1 MIPTCKKIY
10 LCDFNLRPLMV
21 LNGVDTN
28 SVEYSCH
35 VKDYDELTFDVD
47 EYIIIN
53 GKKVKSLGYDLLL
66 PYMTIYL
73 EDLGM
78 LQIQNPKTSNDGNS
92 EKKSITAY
100 SLEKEFED
108 KNWLNFKCNTG
119 DKDSL
124 EQVAENNLNELG
136 YAKEFVTFYNKN
148 KHDLSFIHLLLEKL
162 PGWSVDDDDID
173 PVLWTR
179 KLPAITQD
187 NTNLYAL
194 CCSYIAPRME
204 ILFLFDTIHRKI
216 KAIAKENLND
226 KKYESTVFISYRNL
240 AQSIDIDVDEDS
252 IFTRFNVRGDDDLNV
267 INCNYGDYYV
277 MNLDYFLCSP
287 YISDEL
293 LIKVNK
299 WIKYRDDNRDKYIE
313 IAKNVADASQK
324 VNDIIY
330 RNPADDLD
338 IKQWDDMNEDGLNE
352 SLKYYNSLLTSLQ
365 VSVDPNWDAS
375 NNDFSTYKPWTKA
388 DGSVD
393 HDKYLEKLKAQENGY
408 GGYYTYY
415 DILHYIIP
423 NIEIAIRNL
432 KKVDEKKEDYVKDWE
447 TNWDLYGTS
456 ELDALNKKYTEEL
469 EKVQDYAKP
478 WSELTDE
485 EKRANSGNEDSYN
498 IYHNK
503 YVEIYGYIS
512 ANGTLTAAIAK
523 RNQEKEEAQKI
534 LDGYNSQMSSMK
546 ISASINNADYGF
558 TNEDKTVIYSLF
570 HDQDYQNNNIVST
583 SVDTS
588 VTEIDREKEL
598 YDDAVEKLSEVAQPQ
613 FKFTVSLDNLY
624 RIEAFKHWQG
634 ELELLKFIR
643 LGIRDDYSVKL
654 RVTGITWNP
663 CDVTEDLTLEFS
675 NMITS
680 RSGRTDLTELLDTE
694 NNRGSKNSISFGTG
708 DSDSEKEYLS
718 SMLQQLVKMGAFK
731 TAVGNIA
738 GSTTAN
744 LDEARIN
751 TLVSNFINASKIKV
765 DNIEGDKGSFNEFFT
780 KYLDSEVISTNL
792 INGQNGDFIDFVNSH
807 LNMKHITT
815 ELLQGETGNT
825 FIDFVHNEMKTGTI
839 TADQIRSEDGKTF
852 VDLVNGQIQA
862 AKITTDQISGGDGT
876 TFIDFLKNQISTS
889 DITANQIKGWGD
901 SQTLIDFVNNKITTS
916 DISAN
921 KITGL
926 NDSKTFIDFV
936 NNQINTSVI
945 NSDLVNVKNILA
957 GNAGVGNLQA
967 IHLTS
972 ANAVIDEAV
981 IKQIIAAKISVADL
995 MIHEATAELITL
1007 ISQDGKPSIAFKN
1020 STQQFYDNNG
1030 NVRVQIGQDAT
1041 GAFTFS
1047 LFDETGTGV
1056 LIDSET
1062 GVHAGAIA
1070 DGLIVNDMIQ
1080 SGTVSKDKLS
1090 FPIVETDENGK
1101 ISITNILDGKG
1112 NEFGVSYTEY
1122 QESVATE
1129 LSSINS
1135 NLSGVSST
1143 VSKIDKSITDK
1154 IWKSDITTKINDYDQ
1169 TTVKD
1174 IRDRTTSVEKNITGI
1189 NSTVKDMQTTL
1200 ESKADGTTV
1209 QSLTIRVSKAEQDMS
1224 GFKQTVESTYST
1236 KSETESVN
1244 NYAKTSF
1251 EQLSDKFS
1259 WLVDGTSSSTSLT
1272 LTDNLVSAITNQF
1285 VIKSPNGTSTII
1297 EGGKIKTGAIT
1308 TDMLSSSVIKSKN
1321 YKEGTYVDGAGYSI
1335 LGTFLD
1341 LDNGMIHTP
1350 GFYTDTIGNAYF
1362 NGTIN
1367 ALDGWFGT
1375 EQHNW
1380 YIGTTIITDIMN
1392 NDGALTGD
1400 EYSYLKATEN
1410 AAIVVNEWHLQS
1422 QNDNMSLQSG
1432 LTTLNNGKFVLNPQ
1446 DNKYYDFGI
1455 VKPDMSKDAKSYNK
1469 KFLYI
1474 RRADTPTTHPQDW
1487 EYLFHVDYDGSIWYK
1502 NQNVAGGN
1510 VFLSTTGGTIKGDL
1524 TVTGTLNATANQA
1537 KKVVNALSIN
1547 GKAYDGSAAI
1557 NVGNIGIAYG
1567 GTGASTDV
1575 QARINLSAMGV
1586 KSDGAY
1592 YGLMSPSGNDS
1603 DWIRSTS
1610 TGFIPYIS
1618 GMAGNGHSN
1627 LGTEQWYFSEAYID
1641 FIHGSLKGIADRAI
1655 CDDEGNKISSTYLKA
1670 TSTEF
1675 DSITVG
1681 NMIVNGTARF
1691 VNGLMGTL
1699 TGNVIGNVQGNSST
1713 STLSQ
1718 LTTGLKLV
1726 SHNEIKLDKGDFKGG
1741 EVHIGYTWIDGTT
1754 TPLITEYRFHNNDG
1768 KGTLS
1773 QVTASQFNGN
1783 LNGEATKAWNLCGD
1797 QTVLS
1802 IGAESNAI
1810 RTLNMANGALAG
1822 GTLLN
1827 GHNLLSIITGID
1839 FQWYDTNWRI
1849 GNLRSSSTQSD
1860 GFGFA
1865 FKDENESSYTL
1876 KSYIDTD
1883 GQYCG
1888 NATSATKL
1896 QTARKIGNA
1905 SFDGTSDISL
1915 SSIGAASSGHTH
1927 NYASTLSLNGTNFTV
1942 ASNKITVSREQ
1953 LLTAIGEATKT
1964 ANGYMSAADKAKLD
1978 NINVSDIGTVG
1989 ANSIKGSGY
1998 INVSILKGV
2007 ATLSHGISGVTAGT
2021 YGADATNNLTIPKI
2035 TVDSTGHITSASS
2048 YSVTA
2053 ANIVSKL
2060 GTTAVNRATAD
2071 SDGNTINSTYLKL
2084 SGGTMEG
2091 TSFISWADS
2100 GNWNNN
2106 NKNVTFPV
2114 NRGGLQWYGQSDYV
2128 KLFAQ
2133 ETGYDNLELVL
2144 QFGDDNSN
2152 GLSIRNYL
2160 GNETAR
2166 ITASGGF
2173 TGTFYGNASSATK
2186 LEAARTIFGHS
2197 FDGTGDVVGQ
2207 ATVYGSYCSN
2217 AGARYCY
2224 TGLQIRENDCVQNKQ
2239 SDIAYAP
2246 SIGFHWANR
2255 IAATLLFH
2263 SDGNF
2268 YFRKQNFTDRATID
2282 ANLNAGSI
2290 STTTANIYGTATFTN
2305 MSVHN
2310 GGIRSGLLH
2319 LQGNTSASIAY
2330 GTNNPK
2336 IKFVNSDGSQIVE
2349 LMYTDYDSV
2358 RWPAGLAVR
2367 GNQGNEYFDVP
2378 HLYATQV
2385 HVDNHCALQYDS
2397 SNQCLNFV
2405 FS

>member
-10 LCDFNLRPLMV
+10 LCDFNLHPLMV

-47 EYIIIN
+47 EYIIID

-66 PYMTIYL
+66 PYMTVYL

-78 LQIQNPKTSNDGNS
+78 FQIQNPKTSNDGNS

-162 PGWSVDDDDID
+162 PGWSADDDDID

-293 LIKVNK
+293 LIKVKK

-313 IAKNVADASQK
+313 IAKNVADTSQK

-523 RNQEKEEAQKI
+523 RNQEKEKAQKI

-558 TNEDKTVIYSLF
+558 TDEDKTVIYSLF

-598 YDDAVEKLSEVAQPQ
+598 YDDAIEKLSEVAQPQ

-708 DSDSEKEYLS
+708 NSDSEKEYLS

-862 AKITTDQISGGDGT
+862 AKITTDQISGGDGS

-945 NSDLVNVKNILA
+945 NSDLANVKNILA

-1007 ISQDGKPSIAFKN
+1007 ISQNGKPSIAFKN

-1154 IWKSDITTKINDYDQ
+1154 IWESDITTKINDYDQ

-1209 QSLTIRVSKAEQDMS
+1209 QSLTTRVSKAEQDMN

-1244 NYAKTSF
+1244 NYARTSF

-1272 LTDNLVSAITNQF
+1272 LTDSLVSAITNQF
-1285 VIKSPNGTSTII
+1285 VIKSPDGTSTII

-1350 GFYTDTIGNAYF
+1350 GFYTDVIGNAYF

-1557 NVGNIGIAYG
+1557 NVGSISIAYG
-1567 GTGASTDV
+1567 GTGGSTV
-1575 QARINLSAMGV
+1575 NEARVNLGV
-1586 KSDGAY
+1586 LGANNKNGY
-1592 YGLMSPSGNDS
+1592 YGLARPDENDT
-1603 DWIRSTS
+1603 DWIRSTVN
-1610 TGFIPYIS
+1610 GLIPYQS
-1618 GMAGNGHSN
+1618 GNAGDGHSS
-1627 LGTEQWYFSEAYID
+1627 LGTSTWYFSEAYID
-1641 FIHGSLKGIADRAI
+1641 FIHGSLKGTADRAI

-1699 TGNVIGNVQGNSST
+1699 TGNVIGNVSGSASYATSSDT
-1713 STLSQ
+1713 ANYIN
-1718 LTTGLKLV
+1718 LV
-1726 SHNEIKLDKGDFKGG
+1726 AVNEIRFCKNQFKGG
-1741 EVHIGYTWIDGTT
+1741 NVHFGYRWADGATS
-1754 TPLITEYRFHNNDG
+1754 PLITEYIFNNGDG
-1768 KGTLS
+1768 TGTTT

-1783 LNGEATKAWNLCGD
+1783 LNGIAT
-1797 QTVLS
+1797 
-1802 IGAESNAI
+1802 
-1810 RTLNMANGALAG
+1810 RT
-1822 GTLLN
+1822 TLLN
-1827 GHNLLSIITGID
+1827 PVTTSDTFTTGTSTWRNDITDGYVVWG
-1839 FQWYDTNWRI
+1839 QWWKDTNLTNDTGDLTIWIRKVGTVTTANMTI
-1849 GNLRSSSTQSD
+1849 D
-1860 GFGFA
+1860 GTIYAVGGF
-1865 FKDENESSYTL
+1865 N
-1876 KSYIDTD
+1876 
-1883 GQYCG
+1883 G

-1905 SFDGTSDISL
+1905 SFDGTADISL

-1927 NYASTLSLNGTNFTV
+1927 NYASTLSLNGTDFAVT
-1942 ASNKITVSREQ
+1942 SNKITVSREQ
-1953 LLTAIGEATKT
+1953 LLIAIGASSGSV
-1964 ANGYMSAADKAKLD
+1964 NGYMSAADKSKLD
-1978 NINVSDIGTVG
+1978 SITVSDIGTVG
-1989 ANSIKGSGY
+1989 ANSIKGTGY
-1998 INVSILKGV
+1998 IKATISKGV
-2007 ATLSHGISGVTAGT
+2007 ATLSHNTSGVTAGT
-2021 YGADATNNLTIPKI
+2021 YGADSTNYLTIPKI
-2035 TVDSTGHITSASS
+2035 VVDSTGHITSASA

-2071 SDGNTINSTYLKL
+2071 SDGNAINTTYLKC
-2084 SGGTMEG
+2084 SGGTMDG

-2100 GNWNNN
+2100 GNWNNS
-2106 NKNVTFPV
+2106 NKNVSFPV
-2114 NRGGLQWYGQSDYV
+2114 DRGGLRWYGQSDYV

-2166 ITASGGF
+2166 ITSTGVF
-2173 TGTFYGNASSATK
+2173 TGTFSGNASSATQ
-2186 LEAARTIFGHS
+2186 LETSRTIFGRS
-2197 FDGTGDVVGQ
+2197 FNGTADVAGQAVVHGWYNSQIESRYGTG
-2207 ATVYGSYCSN
+2207 
-2217 AGARYCY
+2217 
-2224 TGLQIRENDCVQNKQ
+2224 GLQIRENDCVQNKQ

-2246 SIGFHWANR
+2246 SIGFHWAGR

-2263 SDGNF
+2263 SDGIF

-2310 GGIRSGLLH
+2310 GGIKSGLLH
-2319 LQGNTSASIAY
+2319 LQGVTAASIAY
-2330 GTNNPK
+2330 GANNPK
-2336 IKFVNSDGSQIVE
+2336 IKFVSDGNQIVE

-2378 HLYATQV
+2378 HLYANQV

>member
-10 LCDFNLRPLMV
+10 LCDFNLHPLMV
-21 LNGVDTN
+21 LNGVDTK

-78 LQIQNPKTSNDGNS
+78 FQIQNPKTSNDGNS

-252 IFTRFNVRGDDDLNV
+252 IFTRFNARGDNDLNV
-267 INCNYGDYYV
+267 NNCNYGDYYV
-277 MNLDYFLCSP
+277 MNLDYFMCSP
-287 YISDEL
+287 YMSNS
-293 LIKVNK
+293 LITKVKK
-299 WIKYRDDNRDKYIE
+299 WLEYRDTNRDKYIE

-324 VNDIIY
+324 VNDIIH

-375 NNDFSTYKPWTKA
+375 NNDFSTYKPWTQA

-558 TNEDKTVIYSLF
+558 TDEDKTVIYSLF

-624 RIEAFKHWQG
+624 RIEDFKHWQG

-718 SMLQQLVKMGAFK
+718 AMLQQLVKMGAFK

-751 TLVSNFINASKIKV
+751 TLISNFINASKIKV

-815 ELLQGETGNT
+815 ELLQGETGDT

-936 NNQINTSVI
+936 NNQINTSE
-945 NSDLVNVKNILA
+945 L
-957 GNAGVGNLQA
+957 NAEVGNITNLLSGSAGIGDLQA
-967 IHLTS
+967 IHLTA

-981 IKQIIAAKISVADL
+981 IKNIIAAKISVADL
-995 MIHEATAELITL
+995 MAHTASAELITL

-1020 STQQFYDNNG
+1020 STQQFYDSNG

-1154 IWKSDITTKINDYDQ
+1154 IWESDITTKINDYDQ

-1174 IRDRTTSVEKNITGI
+1174 IRDRTTFVEKNITGI

-1209 QSLTIRVSKAEQDMS
+1209 QSLTTRVSRAEQDMS

-1236 KSETESVN
+1236 KSETELVN
-1244 NYAKTSF
+1244 NYTKTSF

-1272 LTDNLVSAITNQF
+1272 LTDSLVSAITNQF
-1285 VIKSPNGTSTII
+1285 VIKSPDGTSTII

-1308 TDMLSSSVIKSKN
+1308 TDMLSSSVIKSNN
-1321 YKEGTYVDGAGYSI
+1321 YIAGTYVDGAGYSS
-1335 LGTFLD
+1335 LGTFID
-1341 LDNGMIHTP
+1341 LENGMIHTP

-1455 VKPDMSKDAKSYNK
+1455 VKPDMGKNAKSYNK

-1557 NVGNIGIAYG
+1557 NVGSISIAHG
-1567 GTGASTDV
+1567 GTGGATV
-1575 QARINLSAMGV
+1575 NEARANLGV
-1586 KSDGAY
+1586 LGANNKNGY
-1592 YGLMSPSGNDS
+1592 YGLACPNGNDT
-1603 DWIRSTS
+1603 DWIRSTVN
-1610 TGFIPYIS
+1610 GLIPYQS
-1618 GMAGNGHSN
+1618 GNAGDGHSS
-1627 LGTEQWYFSEAYID
+1627 LGTSTWYFSEAYVD
-1641 FIHGSLKGIADRAI
+1641 FIHGSLKGTADRAV

-1699 TGNVIGNVQGNSST
+1699 TGNVIGNVSGSASYATSSDT
-1713 STLSQ
+1713 ANYIN
-1718 LTTGLKLV
+1718 LV
-1726 SHNEIKLDKGDFKGG
+1726 ATNEIRFYKNQFKGG
-1741 EVHIGYTWIDGTT
+1741 TVHFGYRWADGSTS
-1754 TPLITEYRFHNNDG
+1754 PLITEYRFNNG
-1768 KGTLS
+1768 NGSPT

-1783 LNGEATKAWNLCGD
+1783 LNGIAT
-1797 QTVLS
+1797 
-1802 IGAESNAI
+1802 
-1810 RTLNMANGALAG
+1810 RT
-1822 GTLLN
+1822 TLLN
-1827 GHNLLSIITGID
+1827 PVTTSDTFTTG
-1839 FQWYDTNWRI
+1839 TSTWRNDI
-1849 GNLRSSSTQSD
+1849 
-1860 GFGFA
+1860 
-1865 FKDENESSYTL
+1865 
-1876 KSYIDTD
+1876 TD
-1883 GQYCG
+1883 GYVVWGQWWKDTSLTNDTGDLTIWIRKEGAVTTANMTIDGTIYAVGGFNG
-1888 NATSATKL
+1888 NATSATKF

-1905 SFDGTSDISL
+1905 SFDGTADISL

-1942 ASNKITVSREQ
+1942 TSNKITVSREQ
-1953 LLTAIGEATKT
+1953 LLTAIGASSGSV
-1964 ANGYMSAADKAKLD
+1964 NGYMSAADKSKLD
-1978 NINVSDIGTVG
+1978 SITVSDIGTVG
-1989 ANSIKGSGY
+1989 ANSIKGTGY
-1998 INVSILKGV
+1998 IKATIAKGV
-2007 ATLSHGISGVTAGT
+2007 ATLSHNTSGVTAGT
-2021 YGADATNNLTIPKI
+2021 YGADSTNYLTIPKI
-2035 TVDSTGHITSASS
+2035 VVDSTGHITSASA

-2071 SDGNTINSTYLKL
+2071 SDGNTINTTYLKR
-2084 SGGTMEG
+2084 SGGTMDG
-2091 TSFISWADS
+2091 TAFIEWADS
-2100 GNWNNN
+2100 GNWNNS

-2128 KLFAQ
+2128 KFFTQ
-2133 ETGYDNLELVL
+2133 ETAYDNLELIL

-2152 GLSIRNYL
+2152 GLSIRNGA

-2166 ITASGGF
+2166 ITSTGVF
-2173 TGTFYGNASSATK
+2173 TGTFSGNASSATQ
-2186 LEAARTIFGHS
+2186 LETSRYIFGKL
-2197 FDGTGDVVGQ
+2197 FNGTSDVAGQ
-2207 ATVYGSYCSN
+2207 AMVYGWYNSN
-2217 AGARYCY
+2217 AENRFASG
-2224 TGLQIRENDCVQNKQ
+2224 GLQIRENNCVQNKQ

-2246 SIGFHWANR
+2246 SIGFHWGNR
-2255 IAATLLFH
+2255 TAATLLFH

-2310 GGIRSGLLH
+2310 GGIKSGLLH
-2319 LQGNTSASIAY
+2319 LQGTTSASIAY
-2330 GTNNPK
+2330 GANNPK

-2358 RWPAGLAVR
+2358 RKPAGLAMR
-2367 GNQGNEYFDVP
+2367 GNQGGEYFDVP
-2378 HLYATQV
+2378 HLYASQV

-2397 SNQCLNFV
+2397 SNQCLNFI

>member
-10 LCDFNLRPLMV
+10 LCDFNLHPLMV

-78 LQIQNPKTSNDGNS
+78 FQIQNPKTSNDGNS

-124 EQVAENNLNELG
+124 EQVADNNLNELG

-240 AQSIDIDVDEDS
+240 AQSIDIDIDEDS
-252 IFTRFNVRGDDDLNV
+252 IFTRFNARGDNDLNV
-267 INCNYGDYYV
+267 NNCNYGDYYV
-277 MNLDYFLCSP
+277 MNLDYFMCSP
-287 YISDEL
+287 YMSNS
-293 LIKVNK
+293 LITKVKK
-299 WIKYRDDNRDKYIE
+299 WLEYRDTNRDKYIE
-313 IAKNVADASQK
+313 VAKNASDASQK
-324 VNDIIY
+324 VNDIIH

-485 EKRANSGNEDSYN
+485 EKRANSGNKDSYN

-523 RNQEKEEAQKI
+523 RNQEKKEAQKI

-546 ISASINNADYGF
+546 ISASINYADYGF
-558 TNEDKTVIYSLF
+558 TDEDKTVIYSLF

-792 INGQNGDFIDFVNSH
+792 INGSNGDFIDFVNSH

-945 NSDLVNVKNILA
+945 NSDLENVKNILA

-995 MIHEATAELITL
+995 MTHEATAEMITL

-1020 STQQFYDNNG
+1020 STQQFYDSNG

-1047 LFDETGTGV
+1047 LFDETGKGV

-1154 IWKSDITTKINDYDQ
+1154 IWESDITTKINDYDQ

-1272 LTDNLVSAITNQF
+1272 LTDSLVSAITNQF
-1285 VIKSPNGTSTII
+1285 VIKSPDGTSTII

-1537 KKVVNALSIN
+1537 KKVINALSIN

-1557 NVGNIGIAYG
+1557 NVGSISIAYG
-1567 GTGASTDV
+1567 GTGGTTV
-1575 QARINLSAMGV
+1575 NEARANLGV
-1586 KSDGAY
+1586 LGANNKNGY
-1592 YGLMSPSGNDS
+1592 YGLARPDGNDT
-1603 DWIRSTS
+1603 DWIRSTVN
-1610 TGFIPYIS
+1610 GLIPYQS
-1618 GMAGNGHSN
+1618 GIAGDGHSS
-1627 LGTEQWYFSEAYID
+1627 LGTSTWYFSEAYID
-1641 FIHGSLKGIADRAI
+1641 FIHGSLKGTADRAV

-1699 TGNVIGNVQGNSST
+1699 TGNVIGNVSGSASYATSSDT
-1713 STLSQ
+1713 ANYIN
-1718 LTTGLKLV
+1718 LV
-1726 SHNEIKLDKGDFKGG
+1726 ATNEIRFYKNQFKGG
-1741 EVHIGYTWIDGTT
+1741 TVHFGYRWSDGSTS
-1754 TPLITEYRFHNNDG
+1754 PLITEYRFNNG
-1768 KGTLS
+1768 NGSPT

-1783 LNGEATKAWNLCGD
+1783 LNGIAT
-1797 QTVLS
+1797 
-1802 IGAESNAI
+1802 
-1810 RTLNMANGALAG
+1810 RT
-1822 GTLLN
+1822 TLLN
-1827 GHNLLSIITGID
+1827 PVTTSDTFTTGTSTWRNGITDGYVVWG
-1839 FQWYDTNWRI
+1839 QWWRDTNLTNDTA
-1849 GNLRSSSTQSD
+1849 NLTIWIRKEGTVTTANMTID
-1860 GFGFA
+1860 GTIYAVGGF
-1865 FKDENESSYTL
+1865 N
-1876 KSYIDTD
+1876 
-1883 GQYCG
+1883 G

-1905 SFDGTSDISL
+1905 SFDGTADISL

-1927 NYASTLSLNGTNFTV
+1927 NYASTLSLNGTDFTV
-1942 ASNKITVSREQ
+1942 TSNKITVSREQ
-1953 LLTAIGEATKT
+1953 LLTAIGASSGSV
-1964 ANGYMSAADKAKLD
+1964 NGYMSAADKSKLD
-1978 NINVSDIGTVG
+1978 SITVSDIGTVG
-1989 ANSIKGSGY
+1989 ANSIKGTGY
-1998 INVSILKGV
+1998 IKATIAKGV
-2007 ATLSHGISGVTAGT
+2007 ATLSHNTSGVTAGT
-2021 YGADATNNLTIPKI
+2021 YGADSTNYLTIPKI
-2035 TVDSTGHITSASS
+2035 VVDSTGHITSASA

-2084 SGGTMEG
+2084 SGGTMDG
-2091 TSFISWADS
+2091 TAFIEWADS
-2100 GNWNNN
+2100 GNWNNS

-2114 NRGGLQWYGQSDYV
+2114 NRGGLRWNGQSDYV
-2128 KLFAQ
+2128 KLFTQ
-2133 ETGYDNLELVL
+2133 ETGYDNLDLVL

-2152 GLSIRNYL
+2152 GLSIRNYA

-2166 ITASGGF
+2166 ITSTGVF
-2173 TGTFYGNASSATK
+2173 TGTFSGNASSATK
-2186 LEAARTIFGHS
+2186 LQTTRYIFGKA
-2197 FDGTGDVVGQ
+2197 FDGTNDVSGQ
-2207 ATVYGSYCSN
+2207 ATVYGTKSN
-2217 AGARYCY
+2217 ADGRYFY
-2224 TGLQIRENDCVQNKQ
+2224 SGLQIRENDCVESKQ

-2246 SIGFHWANR
+2246 SIGFHWSGR

-2268 YFRKQNFTDRATID
+2268 YFRKQNGTDRATID
-2282 ANLNAGSI
+2282 ANLSA
-2290 STTTANIYGTATFTN
+2290 STVNTNTLGVSGTATFSS

-2330 GTNNPK
+2330 GANNPK

-2358 RWPAGLAVR
+2358 RWPAGLAMR

-2378 HLYATQV
+2378 HLYANQV

>member
-10 LCDFNLRPLMV
+10 LCDFNLHPLMV

-53 GKKVKSLGYDLLL
+53 GKKVKSLGYDMLL
-66 PYMTIYL
+66 PYMTVYL

-78 LQIQNPKTSNDGNS
+78 FQIQNPKTSNDGNS

-136 YAKEFVTFYNKN
+136 YAKEFITFYNKN

-293 LIKVNK
+293 LIKVKK

-558 TNEDKTVIYSLF
+558 TDEDKTVIYSLF
-570 HDQDYQNNNIVST
+570 HDQDYQNNNIIST

-694 NNRGSKNSISFGTG
+694 NNRGMKNSISFGTG

-751 TLVSNFINASKIKV
+751 TLISNFINASKIKV

-936 NNQINTSVI
+936 NNQINTSE
-945 NSDLVNVKNILA
+945 L
-957 GNAGVGNLQA
+957 NAEVGNITNLLSGSAGIGDLQA
-967 IHLTS
+967 IHLTA

-981 IKQIIAAKISVADL
+981 IKNIIAAKISVADL
-995 MIHEATAELITL
+995 MTHTASVELITL

-1020 STQQFYDNNG
+1020 STQQFYDSNG

-1070 DGLIVNDMIQ
+1070 DGLIVNNMIQ

-1135 NLSGVSST
+1135 NLIGVSST

-1154 IWKSDITTKINDYDQ
+1154 IWESDITTKINDYDQ

-1209 QSLTIRVSKAEQDMS
+1209 QSLTTRVSKAEQDMS

-1272 LTDNLVSAITNQF
+1272 LTDSLVSAITNQF
-1285 VIKSPNGTSTII
+1285 VIKSPDGTSTII

-1308 TDMLSSSVIKSKN
+1308 TDMLSSSIIKSKN

-1432 LTTLNNGKFVLNPQ
+1432 LTTLNNGKFVLNSQ

-1557 NVGNIGIAYG
+1557 NVGSISIAYG
-1567 GTGASTDV
+1567 GTGGTTV
-1575 QARINLSAMGV
+1575 NEARANLGV
-1586 KSDGAY
+1586 LGANNKNGY
-1592 YGLMSPSGNDS
+1592 YGLARPDGNDI
-1603 DWIRSTS
+1603 DWIRSTVN
-1610 TGFIPYIS
+1610 GLIPYQS
-1618 GMAGNGHSN
+1618 GNAGDGHSS
-1627 LGTEQWYFSEAYID
+1627 LGTSTWYFSEAYID
-1641 FIHGSLKGIADRAI
+1641 FIHGSLKGTADRAI

-1699 TGNVIGNVQGNSST
+1699 TGNVIGNVSGSAGYATSSDT
-1713 STLSQ
+1713 ANYIN
-1718 LTTGLKLV
+1718 LV
-1726 SHNEIKLDKGDFKGG
+1726 ATNEIRFYKNQFKGG
-1741 EVHIGYTWIDGTT
+1741 TVHFGYRWADGSTS
-1754 TPLITEYRFHNNDG
+1754 PLITEYRFNNG
-1768 KGTLS
+1768 NGSPT

-1783 LNGEATKAWNLCGD
+1783 LNGIATK
-1797 QTVLS
+1797 T
-1802 IGAESNAI
+1802 
-1810 RTLNMANGALAG
+1810 
-1822 GTLLN
+1822 TLLN
-1827 GHNLLSIITGID
+1827 PVTTSDTFTTG
-1839 FQWYDTNWRI
+1839 TSTWRMGI
-1849 GNLRSSSTQSD
+1849 
-1860 GFGFA
+1860 
-1865 FKDENESSYTL
+1865 
-1876 KSYIDTD
+1876 TD
-1883 GQYCG
+1883 GYVVWGQWWKDTSLTNDTGDLTIWIRKEGDVTTANMTIDGTIYAVGGFNG

-1905 SFDGTSDISL
+1905 SFDGTADISL

-1942 ASNKITVSREQ
+1942 TSNKITVSREQ
-1953 LLTAIGEATKT
+1953 LLTAIGASSGSV
-1964 ANGYMSAADKAKLD
+1964 NGYMSAADKSKLD
-1978 NINVSDIGTVG
+1978 SITVSDIGTVG
-1989 ANSIKGSGY
+1989 ANSIKGTGY
-1998 INVSILKGV
+1998 IKATIAKGV
-2007 ATLSHGISGVTAGT
+2007 ATLSHNTSGVTAGT
-2021 YGADATNNLTIPKI
+2021 YGADSTNYLTIPKI
-2035 TVDSTGHITSASS
+2035 VVDSTGHITSASA

-2071 SDGNTINSTYLKL
+2071 SDGNAINSTYLKR
-2084 SGGTMEG
+2084 SGGTMNG
-2091 TSFISWADS
+2091 TSMITWADS
-2100 GNWNNN
+2100 GNWGIS
-2106 NKNVTFPV
+2106 NKDVTFPV
-2114 NRGGLQWYGQSDYV
+2114 KRGGLKWNGQSDGV
-2128 KLFAQ
+2128 ELFAE
-2133 ETGYDNLELVL
+2133 ETGSDNLDLVIK
-2144 QFGDDNSN
+2144 FTDDNSN
-2152 GLSIRNYL
+2152 GLSIRN
-2160 GNETAR
+2160 NADTQTAR
-2166 ITASGGF
+2166 ISATGVF
-2173 TGTFYGNASSATK
+2173 TGSFSGNASSASK
-2186 LEAARTIFGHS
+2186 LQTARTIFGKS
-2197 FDGTGDVVGQ
+2197 FDGTANVAGQ
-2207 ATVYGSYCSN
+2207 ATVYGSYNTTATS
-2217 AGARYCY
+2217 RYTTSGIQVC
-2224 TGLQIRENDCVQNKQ
+2224 ENSLVGSAQ

-2246 SIGFHWANR
+2246 SIGFRWSNR
-2255 IAATLLFH
+2255 TAATLLYH

-2282 ANLNAGSI
+2282 ANLIAASVSSTNI
-2290 STTTANIYGTATFTN
+2290 SASGTLGVTGTATFTA
-2305 MSVHN
+2305 MSIHN
-2310 GGIRSGLLH
+2310 GGIKSSLLQ
-2319 LQGNTSASIAY
+2319 LQGSTVASIDY
-2330 GTNNPK
+2330 GSSNPK
-2336 IKFVNSDGSQIVE
+2336 IRFMDSDGSQIVD
-2349 LMYTDYDSV
+2349 LMYNDYDSV
-2358 RWPAGLAVR
+2358 RKPAGLAMR
-2367 GNQGNEYFDVP
+2367 GNQGGEYFDVP
-2378 HLYATQV
+2378 HLYANQV